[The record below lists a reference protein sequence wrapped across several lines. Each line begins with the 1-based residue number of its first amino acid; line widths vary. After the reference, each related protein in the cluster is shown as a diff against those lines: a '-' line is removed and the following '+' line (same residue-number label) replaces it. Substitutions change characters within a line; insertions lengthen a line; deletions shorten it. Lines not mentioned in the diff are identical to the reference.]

1 MTTCYV
7 GVDVGLTSAKV
18 SAFDQHGNHLH
29 TATQAN
35 PRTATQASHQE
46 VDLLQLWST
55 VATALRAVT
64 DHLTAHGHQ
73 VGGIGVAG
81 AGNGAYLVTDDLTPA
96 RSGIAST
103 DNRAEP
109 LVATLDGPAMEALRE
124 KTGSRPWAAQT
135 PVLLAWLAEHEP
147 DVLGN
152 TRWIFTSKDWIAS
165 CLTGRPSADISDAS
179 AAGLMNLA
187 TGDYEPDLLGAFDLD
202 ADVLDKLPPLS
213 KPHDVV
219 GEVTPT
225 ASDLTGVPAGTPV
238 VAGCVDVVAAPFG
251 AGSINDSDVTIISG
265 TWGINSVVHQLN
277 GPPPDVTL
285 SVLFGEPGVVF
296 AQEDAPTSMAN
307 MEWLTQ
313 VIRGFGQAEVDTVS
327 LVNSLDQSTPGA
339 EGLLFVPFLYGA
351 PRYRGASATLL
362 GQQGHQRSADVARA
376 VAEGI
381 TQYHRVQL
389 QHLAEQG
396 VQFSTEPWTLVGGG
410 ARNPVWAQI
419 FANVLGHPVRRQTEP
434 ELGSR
439 GIASL
444 AFLGSGGD
452 PQTWRQEGA
461 ADAVIDPNE
470 EHRVYQKQSEYFDA
484 AVEHLAPLWAA
495 RAAH

>member
-1 MTTCYV
+1 MTTCYI
-7 GVDVGLTSAKV
+7 GIDVGLTSAKV

-29 TATQAN
+29 TVTQSS
-35 PRTATQASHQE
+35 PRTATQASYQE
-46 VDLLQLWST
+46 VDLVQLWST
-55 VATALRAVT
+55 VAAALRAVT
-64 DHLTAHGHQ
+64 DNLAVHGHQ
-73 VGGIGVAG
+73 VGGIGVTG
-81 AGNGAYLVTDDLTPA
+81 AGNGAYLVADDLTPT
-96 RSGIAST
+96 RRGIAST

-109 LVATLDGPAMEALRE
+109 LVAALDGPAMESLRE

-147 DVLGN
+147 EVLRN
-152 TRWIFTSKDWIAS
+152 TRWIFTCKEWVTS

-187 TGDYEPDLLGAFDLD
+187 TGDYEPELLGVFGLD

-213 KPHDVV
+213 KPHDLV
-219 GEVTPT
+219 GEVTNT
-225 ASDLTGVPAGTPV
+225 AADQTGVPVGTPV

-251 AGSINDSDVTIISG
+251 AGSTNDSDVTIISG
-265 TWGINSVVHQLN
+265 TWGINSVVHRLN
-277 GPPPDVTL
+277 GPPPNVTL

-313 VIRGFGQAEVDTVS
+313 IIRGFGQAEVDSVS
-327 LVNSLDQSTPGA
+327 LVNSLDQSAPGA
-339 EGLLFVPFLYGA
+339 EGLLFIPFLYGA
-351 PRYRGASATLL
+351 PRYRGASASLL

-389 QHLAEQG
+389 RHLENQG
-396 VQFSTEPWTLVGGG
+396 VQLSTEPWTLVGGG
-410 ARNPVWAQI
+410 ARHPVWAQI

-439 GIASL
+439 GVASL
-444 AFLGSGGD
+444 AFRGTEGNPKL
-452 PQTWRQEGA
+452 WRHEESV
-461 ADAVIDPNE
+461 DSVIEPNE
-470 EHRVYQKQSEYFDA
+470 ERSVYQRQADYFDD

-495 RAAH
+495 RAAR